1 MIILNRTKNYCD
13 YCKGRFGSLSLRGQV
28 LAIFTTISQS
38 RKATV
43 KYRNYCK
50 PCRDESEA
58 WHDGTTWTLEQQQ
71 AYAQGLDEIDYGL
84 L

>member
-13 YCKGRFGSLSLRGQV
+13 YCKARFGVTSLKGQV
-28 LAIFTTISQS
+28 LAIFTAISQS

-50 PCRDESEA
+50 PCRHEVEA
-58 WHDGTTWTLEQQQ
+58 WADGSTWTLEQQQ
-71 AYAQGLDEIDYGL
+71 AYAQGLDEIDYGIF
-84 L
+84 